1 MPTNLDELL
10 NEAFKRRRQ
19 KCCYET
25 TYSHDIVKEWLESA
39 IAITAEDWKIIVPI
53 FNSTE
58 QSSSPSAV
66 LQWPNRTQIKYVRR
80 WLDQQHCSDVE
91 DLLEGACEPLAFY
104 LSIYIQSAIQEG
116 VFEDLNQSLQGA
128 LKNLE
133 NMKPSKAAKII
144 FQDFIKPDNRGPA
157 FWGSTLEGSYMDFLF
172 GTEIMRSKVAA
183 AIHSTSCI
191 SIMPLYILNYIF
203 DGDELNEEDL
213 SKSTIET
220 AQYSCHAVGLIFDCL
235 HRRIIVA
242 DPNGPL
248 IPGSNME
255 FIKTPLTKRRAPPST
270 KQSSFDLELEILAI
284 RKTKKRKIDELILN

>member
-1 MPTNLDELL
+1 
-10 NEAFKRRRQ
+10 
-19 KCCYET
+19 
-25 TYSHDIVKEWLESA
+25 
-39 IAITAEDWKIIVPI
+39 
-53 FNSTE
+53 
-58 QSSSPSAV
+58 
-66 LQWPNRTQIKYVRR
+66 
-80 WLDQQHCSDVE
+80 
-91 DLLEGACEPLAFY
+91 
-104 LSIYIQSAIQEG
+104 
-116 VFEDLNQSLQGA
+116 
-128 LKNLE
+128 
-133 NMKPSKAAKII
+133 
-144 FQDFIKPDNRGPA
+144 
-157 FWGSTLEGSYMDFLF
+157 MDFLF

>member
-1 MPTNLDELL
+1 MPTLLDELL
-10 NEAFKRRRQ
+10 NEAIKRRRQ

-39 IAITAEDWKIIVPI
+39 AITITAEDWKIIVPI

-66 LQWPNRTQIKYVRR
+66 LQWPNRAQITYVRR
-80 WLDQQHCSDVE
+80 WLDQQNCSDVE

-104 LSIYIQSAIQEG
+104 LSVYIQSAIHEG
-116 VFEDLNQSLQGA
+116 AFEDLNQSLQGA
-128 LKNLE
+128 LQNLE
-133 NMKPSKAAKII
+133 NMTPSKAAKII
-144 FQDFIKPDNRGPA
+144 FQDFIKPDNRGPV
-157 FWGSTLEGSYMDFLF
+157 FWGSTLEGSYMDYLF
-172 GTEIMRSKVAA
+172 GTQIMKSKVAA
-183 AIHSTSCI
+183 AIQSKSCI

-203 DGDELNEEDL
+203 DGDELNEVEL
-213 SKSTIET
+213 SKKTIET
-220 AQYSCHAVGLIFDCL
+220 AQYSLHAVGLIFDSL

-255 FIKTPLTKRRAPPST
+255 FVKIPLTKRRAPPST
-270 KQSSFDLELEILAI
+270 NQSSYDLELDILKI
-284 RKTKKRKIDELILN
+284 VKKRKIDELI